1 MSAVFLNPRVSKR
14 PPPLSDQLR
23 ARVLDLRRSHSLS
36 RVAALT
42 ALPLGTV
49 KTICSRSGAFRD
61 NEQHRALFTLPP
73 IKLSTNTGV
82 SVPELP
88 PRKVVTGD
96 KEIDAVLWLHS
107 VIRTG
112 QADLISKAMEAAK
125 RIKTPLKE
133 LEKRYR
139 DHIVRTN
146 PNNMFAA
153 LSTFG
158 FCDLEDM
165 AKSAVEK
172 MVRQKEAHARFGDDV
187 FGFTPAEQF
196 CEDTLV
202 DVGLCKNG
210 WSLDAKQVD
219 SRFGAHPALRPH
231 TLADCLHELSYWSEL
246 FTLRYAFGTAAGD
259 PGMSVQARDDYTFR
273 LLAKIRARTPTE
285 AVTVLRHMAKHELMD
300 REETNDILLNL
311 IGGRA
316 NACLGGGTD
325 VT

>member
-1 MSAVFLNPRVSKR
+1 MKPQVSPAQAPRR
-14 PPPLSDQLR
+14 IPAELR
-23 ARVLDLRRSHSLS
+23 LRVLELRRAHTL
-36 RVAALT
+36 RQVAELT
-42 ALPLGTV
+42 DLPLGTV
-49 KTICSRSGAFRD
+49 KTLCSRSGAFRD

-82 SVPELP
+82 SVPDLP
-88 PRKVVTGD
+88 PREVITGD

-139 DHIVRTN
+139 DHIVRTK
-146 PNNMFAA
+146 PGNMFAA

-172 MVRQKEAHARFGDDV
+172 MARQKEAHARFGDDV

-202 DVGLCKNG
+202 DVGLCKNS

-246 FTLRYAFGTAAGD
+246 FTLRYAFGTSAGD
-259 PGMSVQARDDYTFR
+259 PGTNIQAREDYTFR
-273 LLAKIRARTPTE
+273 LLAKIRARAPAE
-285 AVTVLRHMAKHELMD
+285 AVAVFQYMAKRELMD
-300 REETNDILLNL
+300 RAETDDILLNL
-311 IGGRA
+311 
-316 NACLGGGTD
+316 LGKRN
-325 VT
+325 